1 MKVLQVIN
9 GWGSGG
15 VERNLINCFDMFN
28 ENGIETHIYA
38 RKKISNIF
46 DPYLKK
52 YRIKCIR

>member
-38 RKKISNIF
+38 RKK
-46 DPYLKK
+46 YLI
-52 YRIKCIR
+52 YLILI